1 MKRRDFLKKLE
12 AHGWKYKRSGKSH
25 DIYTNGKES
34 EAVPR
39 HTEMNDLLAEAII
52 KRRGL
57 K

>member
-1 MKRRDFLKKLE
+1 MKRRDFLNKLK
-12 AHGWKYKRSGKSH
+12 ANGWWYKRSGKSH

-39 HTEMNDLLAEAII
+39 HTEMDDLLAEAII

>member
-12 AHGWKYKRSGKSH
+12 ANGWWYKRSCKNH
-25 DIYTNGKES
+25 DIYTNGKEN